1 MFIFAPLFSSNL
13 FSESISSE
21 PTQSSLLKQCKLVSE
36 QITAL
41 VQALQTSLRKPEDM
55 QAEVELV
62 NTSKAFITVRIYPLY
77 M

>member
-13 FSESISSE
+13 SSESISSE

-41 VQALQTSLRKPEDM
+41 VQALQTSLRKPEDT

-62 NTSKAFITVRIYPLY
+62 NTSKAFITVRIYG
-77 M
+77 

>member
-1 MFIFAPLFSSNL
+1 MSIL
-13 FSESISSE
+13 SESISSE

-41 VQALQTSLRKPEDM
+41 VQALQTSLRKPEDT

-62 NTSKAFITVRIYPLY
+62 NTSKAFITVRIYILHPWLTKY